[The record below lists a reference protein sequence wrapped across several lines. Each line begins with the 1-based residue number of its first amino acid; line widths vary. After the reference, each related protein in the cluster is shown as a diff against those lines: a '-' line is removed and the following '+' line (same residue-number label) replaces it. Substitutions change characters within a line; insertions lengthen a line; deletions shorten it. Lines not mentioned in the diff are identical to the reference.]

1 MTLPFTFLYVYSL
14 LRERERRYRRGEM
27 EEAESRMC
35 LSFQDT
41 DHMSPPTAPRWPLFL
56 RGISLCTC
64 VCRGWHWLIGRKA
77 KSFPPLCR
85 HVVGFFPSHNTA
97 VLTTRPYFFNFFFK
111 KQTHTKPHTGR
122 RTHTPANQ
130 QPKHHDTLRYTQR
143 TYEAS
148 RPHAVQVWEEWL
160 TAAEHGS
167 LATWKVKA
175 SLRVPLVSLL
185 CSKNHTQVQ
194 QNKQNSK
201 DEYKYLTD
209 VQQRRHN

>member
-1 MTLPFTFLYVYSL
+1 MNSWTEWTVAFFFRWLTSMTLPFTFLYVYSL

-77 KSFPPLCR
+77 KSFPPLCW

-97 VLTTRPYFFNFFFK
+97 VLTTRPYFLNFFLK
-111 KQTHTKPHTGR
+111 
-122 RTHTPANQ
+122 
-130 QPKHHDTLRYTQR
+130 
-143 TYEAS
+143 S
-148 RPHAVQVWEEWL
+148 RHIQ
-160 TAAEHGS
+160 
-167 LATWKVKA
+167 
-175 SLRVPLVSLL
+175 
-185 CSKNHTQVQ
+185 NHTRG
-194 QNKQNSK
+194 
-201 DEYKYLTD
+201 D
-209 VQQRRHN
+209 VRTLWPISNQSTTTHWDTHSAHMKHQGRMLFRSGRNG